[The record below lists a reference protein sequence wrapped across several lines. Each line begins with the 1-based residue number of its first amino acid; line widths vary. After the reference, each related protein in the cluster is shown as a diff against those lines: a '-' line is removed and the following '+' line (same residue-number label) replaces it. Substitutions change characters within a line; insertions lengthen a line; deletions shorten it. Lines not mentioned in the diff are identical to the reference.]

1 MAAALHHSRD
11 GGRVPYVGLR
21 AQKTDSTAVEEEE
34 VHEAYVV
41 PREQK
46 RPSPGERPAPLSE
59 VAGPQ
64 SAVTVGYV
72 AAGVPLLGVP
82 SMASPSA
89 KAIDES
95 TLSFLLAGNL
105 ARVTRTSNSS
115 LPLGLGP
122 RPRCGRGKRGKGRRR
137 GGKGRGGHVSAAA
150 LHDVSYDSLFSFLFG
165 VWVLPETPGLLDFQ
179 DMTSMMFPYSTLSLV
194 LGYTLMRQST

>member
-1 MAAALHHSRD
+1 M
-11 GGRVPYVGLR
+11 GERVPYVGLR
-21 AQKTDSTAVEEEE
+21 APKTDSTAVEEEE

-46 RPSPGERPAPLSE
+46 RPSPGEPPAPLSE

-72 AAGVPLLGVP
+72 AAGVLLLGAP

-89 KAIDES
+89 EAIDES

-105 ARVTRTSNSS
+105 ARVKEEEEEKEEKAV
-115 LPLGLGP
+115 LA
-122 RPRCGRGKRGKGRRR
+122 RREQAP
-137 GGKGRGGHVSAAA
+137 VSEV
-150 LHDVSYDSLFSFLFG
+150 DRFVRSRDRSQQ
-165 VWVLPETPGLLDFQ
+165 PETLQLLYMALYTGTGPGVV
-179 DMTSMMFPYSTLSLV
+179 ST
-194 LGYTLMRQST
+194 GTRPP